1 MPQGPCL
8 SLPQVSES
16 RAVLPANDP
25 QSHGAALR
33 GLWAGALL
41 SCPVQSWS
49 SVWTQSC
56 ILILFCAAL
65 GGTQAAGQFPSLN
78 PLEGTAN
85 SSPLPTHENTRQSGN
100 EQTVRGR
107 TDE

>member
-1 MPQGPCL
+1 MPRGPCL

-16 RAVLPANDP
+16 RAASPASDP

-41 SCPVQSWS
+41 NCPVQSRS
-49 SVWTQSC
+49 LVLNQGC
-56 ILILFCAAL
+56 ILILFCAAS

-78 PLEGTAN
+78 PVEGTGN
-85 SSPLPTHENTRQSGN
+85 SSPLPTHENTRQRGN
-100 EQTVRGR
+100 EQTAKER

>member
-8 SLPQVSES
+8 SLSQVSES
-16 RAVLPANDP
+16 RAVSPASDP

-49 SVWTQSC
+49 SVLTQGC
-56 ILILFCAAL
+56 ILILFCAAS
-65 GGTQAAGQFPSLN
+65 GGTQAPGQFPSL
-78 PLEGTAN
+78 EGTGN

-100 EQTVRGR
+100 EQTVRGSM
-107 TDE
+107 DE